1 MNTDGFYQQPHSKNP
16 SCTKIPVM
24 QLLCALEKPHSLLAA
39 EAFKIY
45 NIKQLAFECRLLHFK
60 TLLLFDVYLFK
71 RVYCS

>member
-1 MNTDGFYQQPHSKNP
+1 
-16 SCTKIPVM
+16 M
-24 QLLCALEKPHSLLAA
+24 QLLCALKKPHSLLAA

-71 RVYCS
+71 SLLQLIHSRSALWHPQKLY